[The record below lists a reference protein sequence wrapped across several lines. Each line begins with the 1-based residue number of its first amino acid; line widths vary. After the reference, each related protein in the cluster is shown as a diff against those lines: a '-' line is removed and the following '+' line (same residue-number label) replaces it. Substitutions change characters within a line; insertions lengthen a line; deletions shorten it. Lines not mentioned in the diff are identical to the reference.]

1 MDWKVAEQIY
11 KQITLEFVSHTGF
24 TLANIKVMQLLD
36 YLCQMYAK
44 DITSP
49 LEIQSNVDYV
59 TAAIKFVICQNKTI

>member
-1 MDWKVAEQIY
+1 
-11 KQITLEFVSHTGF
+11 
-24 TLANIKVMQLLD
+24 MQLLD